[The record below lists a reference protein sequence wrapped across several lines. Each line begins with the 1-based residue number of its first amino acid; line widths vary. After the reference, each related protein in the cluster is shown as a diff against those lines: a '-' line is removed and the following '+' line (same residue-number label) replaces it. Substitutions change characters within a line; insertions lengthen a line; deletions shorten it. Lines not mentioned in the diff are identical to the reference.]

1 MIVAGKRQAS
11 RSGSIMLEKLSHYK
25 EENSVEK
32 GFVSA
37 VPTAKLAPGKN
48 PSQPIS
54 LVELQGSFSTYFD
67 DLPDPRVDRTKQHL
81 LKDILVI
88 TILAVIAGADGWED
102 IENYGL
108 SKQQWLEE
116 FLELPNGIPSDD
128 TFRRVFEK
136 LDPEALEK
144 KLSQWLQQIL
154 GSVFQEI
161 IPIDGKS
168 LRGSYDREKG
178 LKNLHLVTAWASEQ
192 RLVLGQVKVED
203 HSNEITAIPALL
215 ELIDIGGAIITID
228 AMGTQTEIV
237 RLIHQKKADY
247 VVALKSNHPTLYTQ
261 VKKWFETA
269 KFQEFQGIKIS
280 YDSRTEKGHHRVE
293 TRKVWAVPVAELG
306 GLYKQEQWAN
316 LRTIVIVERT
326 RNLWNKTTYEVQF
339 YLSSLPVDAQL
350 NGRAIRQH
358 WGIENQV
365 HWSLDVTFNEDKC
378 RIRSLNSPQNLALL
392 RRMALNAVNQET
404 TLQRSL
410 RQKRKRAAM
419 NNDYMMQILKCFC
432 QA

>member
-1 MIVAGKRQAS
+1 M
-11 RSGSIMLEKLSHYK
+11 
-25 EENSVEK
+25 EK
-32 GFVSA
+32 GFDRVVNESKSS
-37 VPTAKLAPGKN
+37 PTIERL
-48 PSQPIS
+48 QPIS
-54 LVELQGSFSTYFD
+54 MQDLQISLSTYFD

-88 TILAVIAGADGWED
+88 TILATIAGAQGWED

-136 LDPEALEK
+136 LDPKVLEQ
-144 KLSQWLQQIL
+144 KLSQWLQQIM
-154 GSVFQEI
+154 GSVLQEI

-215 ELIDIGGAIITID
+215 ELIDISGAIITID

-237 RLIHQKKADY
+237 RLIRQKKADY
-247 VVALKSNHPTLYTQ
+247 VVALKSNHPTLYNQ
-261 VKKWFETA
+261 VKDWFATA
-269 KFQEFQGIKIS
+269 KTQNFIGSEMS

-293 TRKVWAVPVAELG
+293 NRKVWAVSVAQLG
-306 GLYKQEQWAN
+306 GLYKHEQWAG
-316 LRTIVIVERT
+316 LRTIVIVERV
-326 RNLWNKTTYEVQF
+326 RHLWNKTTREVQF

-365 HWSLDVTFNEDKC
+365 HWSLDVTFNEDKS
-378 RIRSLNSPQNLALL
+378 RIRSLNSPQNFALV
-392 RRMALNAVNQET
+392 RRLALNAVNQET

-410 RQKRKRAAM
+410 RQKIKRAAM

>member
-1 MIVAGKRQAS
+1 MVNSLSVTKGE
-11 RSGSIMLEKLSHYK
+11 EKTM
-25 EENSVEK
+25 EK
-32 GFVSA
+32 GFARVVNQPKSS
-37 VPTAKLAPGKN
+37 PTSSRPG
-48 PSQPIS
+48 PID
-54 LVELQGSFSTYFD
+54 LQDLQMGLSTYFN

-88 TILAVIAGADGWED
+88 TILATIAGAVGWED

-136 LDPEALEK
+136 LDPKVLEQ
-144 KLSQWLQQIL
+144 KLSQWLQQIM
-154 GSVFQEI
+154 GSVLQEI

-269 KFQEFQGIKIS
+269 KFQELQGIKIS

>member
-1 MIVAGKRQAS
+1 M
-11 RSGSIMLEKLSHYK
+11 
-25 EENSVEK
+25 EK
-32 GFVSA
+32 GFARVVNQPKSS
-37 VPTAKLAPGKN
+37 PTISRPG
-48 PSQPIS
+48 PID
-54 LVELQGSFSTYFD
+54 LQDLQMGLSNYFD

-88 TILAVIAGADGWED
+88 TILATIAGAVGWED

-136 LDPEALEK
+136 LDPKVLEQ
-144 KLSQWLQQIL
+144 KLSQWLQQIM
-154 GSVFQEI
+154 GSVCQEI

-215 ELIDIGGAIITID
+215 ELIDISGAIITID

-237 RLIHQKKADY
+237 RLIRQKKADY
-247 VVALKSNHPTLYTQ
+247 VVALKSNHPTLYNQ
-261 VKKWFETA
+261 VKSWFESA
-269 KFQEFQGIKIS
+269 KAQEFMGVEMS
-280 YDSRTEKGHHRVE
+280 YDSRTEKGHHRIE
-293 TRKVWAVPVAELG
+293 NRQVWAVSITQLG
-306 GLYKQEQWAN
+306 GLYKQEQWAG
-316 LRTIVIVERT
+316 LRTIVIVERV
-326 RNLWNKTTYEVQF
+326 RHLWNKITHEVQF

-365 HWSLDVTFNEDKC
+365 HWSLDVTFNEDKS
-378 RIRSLNSPQNLALL
+378 RIRSLNSPQNFALV
-392 RRMALNAVNQET
+392 RRLALNAVNTET

-410 RQKRKRAAM
+410 RQKIKRAAM

>member
-1 MIVAGKRQAS
+1 M
-11 RSGSIMLEKLSHYK
+11 
-25 EENSVEK
+25 EK
-32 GFVSA
+32 GFASA
-37 VPTAKLAPGKN
+37 VPTAKSAPRKN
-48 PSQPIS
+48 YSQPIS
-54 LVELQGSFSTYFD
+54 LLELQGSFSTYFD

-136 LDPEALEK
+136 LDPQALEK
-144 KLSQWLQQIL
+144 KLSQWLPKIL

-215 ELIDIGGAIITID
+215 ELIDIAGAIITID

-237 RLIHQKKADY
+237 RLVHQKKADY
-247 VVALKSNHPTLYTQ
+247 VVALKGNHPTLYTQ
-261 VKKWFETA
+261 VKDWFETA
-269 KFQEFQGIKIS
+269 KAQNFQGIKIS
-280 YDSRTEKGHHRVE
+280 YDSRTEKGHPKR
-293 TRKVWAVPVAELG
+293 RNSKSLG
-306 GLYKQEQWAN
+306 STCC
-316 LRTIVIVERT
+316 R
-326 RNLWNKTTYEVQF
+326 
-339 YLSSLPVDAQL
+339 D
-350 NGRAIRQH
+350 GRALQTRTV
-358 WGIENQV
+358 GK
-365 HWSLDVTFNEDKC
+365 SPYCCDC
-378 RIRSLNSPQNLALL
+378 RAHP
-392 RRMALNAVNQET
+392 
-404 TLQRSL
+404 
-410 RQKRKRAAM
+410 
-419 NNDYMMQILKCFC
+419 
-432 QA
+432 

>member
-1 MIVAGKRQAS
+1 
-11 RSGSIMLEKLSHYK
+11 MLEKLSHYK

-269 KFQEFQGIKIS
+269 KFQELQGIKIS